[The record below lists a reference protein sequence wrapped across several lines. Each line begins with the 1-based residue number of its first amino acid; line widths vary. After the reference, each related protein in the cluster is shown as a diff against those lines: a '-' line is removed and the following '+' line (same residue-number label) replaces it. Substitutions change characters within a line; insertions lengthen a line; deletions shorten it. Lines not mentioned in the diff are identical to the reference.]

1 MVYGYARIST
11 PKQNIARQVRN
22 IRKEFPEAH
31 IVEETYTGTKF
42 QGRKELEKLLK
53 ALKQGDMV
61 VFDSVSRMSRTA
73 DEGFAL
79 YKELFDKEIEL
90 RFLKEPHINTGV
102 YRQALESQ
110 IQLSLSSEDAAT
122 KELMQ
127 AIVEALNRYSF
138 SLAEKQIRLAFEQ
151 SEKEVSDLRQRT
163 KEGLVTARLNG
174 RQIGLCQGTKLVTKK
189 SAMAKQIILKHSR
202 DFNGTLDDSACR
214 KLTGVSRGTYYKYK
228 RELKGM
234 TGES

>member
-1 MVYGYARIST
+1 
-11 PKQNIARQVRN
+11 
-22 IRKEFPEAH
+22 
-31 IVEETYTGTKF
+31 
-42 QGRKELEKLLK
+42 
-53 ALKQGDMV
+53 
-61 VFDSVSRMSRTA
+61 
-73 DEGFAL
+73 
-79 YKELFDKEIEL
+79 
-90 RFLKEPHINTGV
+90 
-102 YRQALESQ
+102 
-110 IQLSLSSEDAAT
+110 
-122 KELMQ
+122 
-127 AIVEALNRYSF
+127 LNRYSF

-214 KLTGVSRGTYYKYK
+214 KLTGVSRGSYYKYK